1 MLFTIAFF
9 YCSFSFFQDN
19 NSNERKKE
27 KTDMKRHKTT
37 KLRKRPQSWCKV
49 LEKERVK
56 ERKLNNKKGA
66 AAKGRLRSQMVEQK
80 INSEV

>member
-1 MLFTIAFF
+1 
-9 YCSFSFFQDN
+9 
-19 NSNERKKE
+19 
-27 KTDMKRHKTT
+27 MKRHKTT
-37 KLRKRPQSWCKV
+37 KLRKKPQSWCKV